1 MGIPEKAS
9 KLGCV
14 GEGGSEAERVAVG
27 AIPQKGSVQRWRKSK
42 QNREREREI
51 SEKEE
56 EEDTVGIL

>member
-1 MGIPEKAS
+1 M
-9 KLGCV
+9 
-14 GEGGSEAERVAVG
+14 AVG
-27 AIPQKGSVQRWRKSK
+27 AKPQKGSVQRWRKSK